1 MHASNA
7 YIYIL
12 CILNCVCVIHLKT
25 IDIIRSQMSQM
36 NSIDLI
42 VSHIN
47 IQMCAYHDH
56 VLSVARYQHCG
67 SRGFS

>member
-1 MHASNA
+1 MHLMH
-7 YIYIL
+7 IYIMYIEL
-12 CILNCVCVIHLKT
+12 CVCVIHLKT